1 MNKELASNQDTK
13 TELRALNQSSADA
26 AATLRGLANGL
37 RAAQAL
43 FVAAQLRVAD
53 HLGPQPRNREELA
66 VLTGADSAALG
77 RLMRT
82 LCALGIFEEGTS
94 GQFFLTSVGELL
106 RSDVPGSY
114 HAGVLF
120 LAGPLRWQCWSQL
133 LETVRTGASASERM
147 LGMQL
152 FDYYAAHPEESKIHD
167 EAMQAFSASHAKAF
181 LDVTDF
187 KPGEVV
193 VDIGGGS
200 GELLSAIL
208 AANPGVRGTL
218 FDLPNVVEHADRVL
232 SASKVAEYC
241 TVEGGSFFERIPAHG
256 DTYLLKQVL
265 HDWDDERAIA
275 ILHCCRQY
283 MPPTAKLLIIERN
296 MPEVADAAAAT
307 ESFFADLEMLVMT
320 SGGRERT
327 AREFSEL
334 LDGAGFNLMRAVP
347 TASPLSVFEARAD

>member
-1 MNKELASNQDTK
+1 MNKELASNQDTE

-82 LCALGIFEEGTS
+82 LCALGIFEEETS
-94 GQFFLTSVGELL
+94 GQFSRTSVGELL

-133 LETVRTGASASERM
+133 LETVRTGANASERM

-152 FDYYAAHPEESKIHD
+152 FDYYTAHPEESKIHD
-167 EAMQAFSASHAKAF
+167 EAMRAFSASHAKTF

-193 VDIGGGS
+193 VDVGGGS

-208 AANPGVRGTL
+208 AANPGVRGNS
-218 FDLPNVVEHADRVL
+218 FDLPNVVEHADRSL
-232 SASKVAEYC
+232 A
-241 TVEGGSFFERIPAHG
+241 
-256 DTYLLKQVL
+256 
-265 HDWDDERAIA
+265 RA
-275 ILHCCRQY
+275 RS
-283 MPPTAKLLIIERN
+283 LIIAPLKAGVSLSEYPDMATPTCLSKCSIIGTTNARL
-296 MPEVADAAAAT
+296 PYYGAADNACFLPPNSSSLKETCPRLLTQLPAK
-307 ESFFADLEMLVMT
+307 SFFADLEMLVMT

-334 LDGAGFNLMRAVP
+334 LERSGFNLMRAVP